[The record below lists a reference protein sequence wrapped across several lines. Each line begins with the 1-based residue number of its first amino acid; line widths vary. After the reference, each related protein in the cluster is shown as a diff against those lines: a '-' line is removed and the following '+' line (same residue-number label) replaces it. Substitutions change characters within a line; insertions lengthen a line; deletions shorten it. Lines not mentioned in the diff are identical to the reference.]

1 MKNFISRISISLAM
15 IFALS
20 LAMVALAPRA
30 EAAEPVSAKIT
41 AINAKTGLVTAKE
54 IKTGKTF
61 QFKVNPSEPVNVAKL
76 LKSLKVGQ
84 KVFSDFT
91 KGVVSVSPDGTEPC
105 CEIVQPDIMNIPN
118 LGR

>member
-30 EAAEPVSAKIT
+30 EAGDPCCSIT

-54 IKTGKTF
+54 IKTKKTF
-61 QFKVNPSEPVNVAKL
+61 QFKVNSTEPVTGAKL

-91 KGVVSVSPDGTEPC
+91 KGVVSVNPDGAAPC
-105 CEIVQPDIMNIPN
+105 CGIVQPDIMNIPN